1 MVAAQELA
9 LDSELAVQVAAP
21 ELVVRAW
28 VLALRAAARSV
39 AAWEQEVPA
48 QARPAAAAQVV
59 PALVLAEAAAEV
71 DRPLVLAEAAV
82 RAEAVRA
89 EAE

>member
-1 MVAAQELA
+1 MAAQELA

-48 QARPAAAAQVV
+48 QARPAAAQVV